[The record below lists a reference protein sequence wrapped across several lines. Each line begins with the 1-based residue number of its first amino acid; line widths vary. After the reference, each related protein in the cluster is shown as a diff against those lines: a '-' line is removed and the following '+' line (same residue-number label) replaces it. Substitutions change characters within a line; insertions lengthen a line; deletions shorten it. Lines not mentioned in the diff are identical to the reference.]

1 MKTILYFATLSLLVC
16 LTSCLKE
23 NQKENDED
31 KVLEGIIYR
40 EKRNAM
46 PQPKC
51 MNF

>member
-1 MKTILYFATLSLLVC
+1 MKTILHFATLSLLVC

-23 NQKENDED
+23 NQKQNDED

-46 PQPKC
+46 PQPEC